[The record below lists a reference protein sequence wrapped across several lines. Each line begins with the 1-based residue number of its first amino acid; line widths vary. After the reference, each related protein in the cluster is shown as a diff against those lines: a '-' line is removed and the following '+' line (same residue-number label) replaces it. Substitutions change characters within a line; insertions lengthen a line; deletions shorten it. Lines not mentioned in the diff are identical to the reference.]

1 MQFLIERNLYQSSH
15 WNKCYSNCAPLSS
28 CSSSSPIANSSWTLS
43 RSASSSRSVECR
55 FYAPN
60 TDQLILKGGWGRA
73 QADETSLEIALN
85 LRCRKA
91 GFFWKF
97 LDWRITWRLSSLSS
111 SSSPENGILW
121 RSNVLLQSLTS
132 CLQVTCDLYFALVIY
147 KLDSGK
153 NPSWTLV
160 KVLINLIPT
169 IFYTCSTTLVIT
181 NRKLETW
188 TCSNV
193 YYTRLRLHFETL
205 WS

>member
-1 MQFLIERNLYQSSH
+1 MLQQLRPSVFLFLFITDSQLFVDIVEICVVQQICWVSFLCSKHGPTNSKRWMRACTGRRNFSR
-15 WNKCYSNCAPLSS
+15 NCLEFAMSK
-28 CSSSSPIANSSWTLS
+28 S
-43 RSASSSRSVECR
+43 R
-55 FYAPN
+55 
-60 TDQLILKGGWGRA
+60 L
-73 QADETSLEIALN
+73 
-85 LRCRKA
+85 
-91 GFFWKF
+91 FWKF